1 MDPITLNRTEQD
13 LEFDKVKRLVAE
25 YCFSDGGRSWCL
37 QLTPSVEMTAMQQ
50 ELLAVNEYVLSF
62 EQIAIPGV
70 QAEEVQIEIGRLKI
84 NNAVLESESLM
95 KINSLC
101 KGINHLIQFL
111 QKQEEFYPTLKSR
124 LAHIEVDPTVSELI
138 ESILTPQ
145 GEVRSS
151 ASPELASIRRKMG
164 TIRKEIE
171 RNFSSDLAKYR
182 DAGMLDDTKETYING
197 RRVLAVPAEFKR
209 RVKGTLFG
217 TSNSGKLAYIEP
229 SSNAILNNDLAYLI
243 QEEKNEIYRIL
254 QELCRELRVHVD
266 LIQAWQ
272 YALIDWDTIQ
282 ARARFA
288 KQIGACLPELV
299 NAPMFELKEAY
310 HPLLLLENKASKATT
325 LPQSI
330 RLSEQKR
337 IMVISGPNAG
347 GKSITLK
354 TVGLL
359 QWMLQS
365 GLLIPVQSDSKLG
378 VFKQILTDIGDNQSI
393 ENKLSTY
400 SYRLQNMRHF
410 LELADHETLFL
421 IDEFGTGSD
430 PELGGALAEVFFE
443 ELYHRDSI
451 GVITT
456 HYANI
461 KILADRMKHTVNAS
475 MLFDRD
481 TLQPLFKLSVGQPGS
496 SFTFEVAQK
505 NDIPVHLI
513 EEAKKR
519 VKSGKL
525 KLDQSIASLHKE
537 RERWT
542 KKLAEL
548 KADKEKAN
556 KKADDFD
563 FRREEY
569 EFKIMRLQQTQR
581 EHNDSINYGKKLQE
595 LVNQYNGK
603 NLKKVVANFVKF
615 VKIEF
620 TKKQAAEKPKQDKLA
635 PIQKQRE
642 KLNSLQKP
650 RATKPERPLAVG
662 DKVVIDQGEE
672 VGVIDAMKGKTATV
686 IFGNLK
692 TSVAIKR
699 LHIPAKKKK

>member
-1 MDPITLNRTEQD
+1 MDLTTIERTEQD
-13 LEFDKVKRLVAE
+13 LEFGKVKRLIAD
-25 YCFSDGGRSWCL
+25 YCSTEGGQSWCL
-37 QLTPSVEMTAMQQ
+37 NMSPHTSLNALQP

-62 EQIAIPGV
+62 NQIAIPGV
-70 QAEEVQIEIGRLKI
+70 QAEEVQLEISRLRI

-101 KGINHLIQFL
+101 KGMNHLLTFL
-111 QKQEEFYPTLKSR
+111 TKQEEFYPTLKSR
-124 LAHIEVDPTVSELI
+124 LGHLEVDPTVSQLI

-151 ASPELASIRRKMG
+151 ASPELATIRRKMG

-171 RNFSSDLAKYR
+171 RNFSSELSKYR
-182 DAGMLDDTKETYING
+182 DAGMLDDTKESYING
-197 RRVLAVPAEFKR
+197 RRVLAVPSEFKR
-209 RVKGTLFG
+209 RVRGTLFG
-217 TSNSGKLAYIEP
+217 TSNSGKLSYIEP
-229 SSNAILNNDLAYLI
+229 SSNAALNNDLAYLL

-254 QELCRELRVHVD
+254 QELCRELSIHVD

-272 YALIDWDTIQ
+272 YALVDWDTIQ
-282 ARARFA
+282 ARARFS
-288 KQIGACLPELV
+288 KHINACLPELQV
-299 NAPMFELKEAY
+299 QPMFELKDAF
-310 HPLLLLENKASKATT
+310 HPLLWLENKASKVDT

-330 RLSEQKR
+330 RLDGTKR

-365 GLLIPVQSDSKLG
+365 GTLVPVRPDSKMG
-378 VFKQILTDIGDNQSI
+378 IFSHILTDIGDNQSI

-400 SYRLQNMRHF
+400 SYRLQNMRQF
-410 LELADHETLFL
+410 LEIANHETLFL

-461 KILADRMKHTVNAS
+461 KILADRMKNAVNAS
-475 MLFDRD
+475 MLFNRD
-481 TLQPLFKLSVGQPGS
+481 TLEPLFKLSVGQPGS

-505 NDIPVHLI
+505 NEIPVHLI
-513 EEAKKR
+513 DEAKKR
-519 VKSGKL
+519 VQSGKL

-548 KADKEKAN
+548 KADKEKA
-556 KKADDFD
+556 KRKSDDFD

-581 EHNDSINYGKKLQE
+581 EHNDAINYGKKLLE

-603 NLKKVVANFVKF
+603 NLKQVIANFVKF
-615 VKIEF
+615 IKIEF
-620 TKKQAAEKPKQDKLA
+620 TKKQQAQKPKKEKLA
-635 PIQKQRE
+635 PIEKQRE
-642 KLNSLQKP
+642 KLNTLQKNLP
-650 RATKPERPLAVG
+650 TKPQKPLKVG

-672 VGVIDAMKGKTATV
+672 PGVIDQIKGKDAVVVFGSLQTTV
-686 IFGNLK
+686 AL
-692 TSVAIKR
+692 KR
-699 LHIPAKKKK
+699 LHIPAKKK